1 MYKGRWPSLQ
11 VLGSKPQVTQILQE
25 EVQRFPSIAN
35 IGVTVS
41 TKAVTI
47 EAPWDVGG
55 WPWHLGNLRTFSGGF
70 GGVESGDDRLKDVPR

>member
-11 VLGSKPQVTQILQE
+11 VVGSKPQVTQILQE

-47 EAPWDVGG
+47 EAPCDVGG